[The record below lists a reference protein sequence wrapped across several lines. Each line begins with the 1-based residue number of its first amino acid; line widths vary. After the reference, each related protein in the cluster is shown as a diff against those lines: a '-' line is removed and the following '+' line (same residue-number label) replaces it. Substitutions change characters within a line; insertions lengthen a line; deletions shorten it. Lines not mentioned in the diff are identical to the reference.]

1 MSTLA
6 NYSIKDLEILT
17 DIKSHTIRIWEKR
30 YAILDPDRT
39 ETNIRKYNNDDLTKL
54 LNVSLLNKQGYKISK
69 IAAMS
74 DTELRKLILE
84 SISPSENADIIN
96 GLIVGMIELDEI
108 QLNLMMTQ
116 AIDSRGFEKAIAE
129 VIFPFFHRIG
139 VMWQAGAINP
149 AQEHFVT
156 HLVRQKVI
164 SATDQLKYSPDPLLP
179 KILLFLPEKELHELS
194 LLLYNYAL
202 RSRGFATIYLSQ
214 AVPINTI
221 ERIAEITK
229 PDIIVCTLT
238 NPLDESEMQTILNY
252 LTTSFNGPAFLS
264 GKIIHEYQG
273 IVNKNIMKFTGLE
286 ELLQL
291 LKTFSK
297 NIKK

>member
-30 YAILDPDRT
+30 YGILDPDRT
-39 ETNIRKYNNDDLTKL
+39 DTNIRFYNNDDLTKL

-74 DTELRKLILE
+74 EAQRRKLILE
-84 SISPSENADIIN
+84 SISPTENVDIIN
-96 GLIVGMIELDEI
+96 GLIVGMIELDEN
-108 QLNLMMTQ
+108 QLHLMISQ
-116 AIDSRGFEKAIAE
+116 AISSIGFERAISE
-129 VIFPFFHRIG
+129 IIFPFFNRIG

-164 SATDQLKYSPDPLLP
+164 SATDQLQYHPNPDLP
-179 KILLFLPEKELHELS
+179 KILLFLPDKELHELS

-202 RSRGFATIYLSQ
+202 RARGFATVYLSQ

-221 ERIAEITK
+221 ERITEITK
-229 PDIIVCTLT
+229 PDAIICTLT
-238 NPLDESEMQTILNY
+238 NPLDEVEIENILKY
-252 LTTSFNGPAFLS
+252 LNTSFTGPAYLS
-264 GKIIHEYQG
+264 GKIIHDYQG
-273 IVNKNIMKFTGLE
+273 IVDKNVVRFNALQDLLEHLNSLSLKNKK
-286 ELLQL
+286 
-291 LKTFSK
+291 
-297 NIKK
+297 

>member
-1 MSTLA
+1 MSPLG

-30 YAILDPDRT
+30 YGILNPNRT
-39 ETNIRKYNNDDLTKL
+39 DTNIRQYDNDDLTKL

-96 GLIVGMIELDEI
+96 GLIVGMIELDEN
-108 QLNLMMTQ
+108 QLNLMMSQ
-116 AIDSRGFEKAIAE
+116 AIASIGFESAISE

-164 SATDQLKYSPDPLLP
+164 SATDQLKYAPDPSLA

-202 RSRGFATIYLSQ
+202 RTRGFATIYLSQ

-238 NPLDESEMQTILNY
+238 NPLDDAELETILTY
-252 LTTSFNGPAFLS
+252 LTNSFAGPAFLS
-264 GKIIHEYQG
+264 GKIIQEYQG
-273 IVNKNIMKFTGLE
+273 VVNNNIAKFSGLE

-291 LKTFSK
+291 LQKFSK
-297 NIKK
+297 NIEK

>member
-30 YAILDPDRT
+30 YGILDPDRT
-39 ETNIRKYNNDDLTKL
+39 DTNIRLYNNDDLTKL

-74 DTELRKLILE
+74 ESQLRKLILE
-84 SISPSENADIIN
+84 SISPSENVDIIN

-108 QLNLMMTQ
+108 QLNLMMSQ
-116 AIDSRGFEKAIAE
+116 AIESIGFERAISE
-129 VIFPFFHRIG
+129 IIFPFFNRIG

-164 SATDQLKYSPDPLLP
+164 SATDQLQYHINPDLP
-179 KILLFLPEKELHELS
+179 KILLFLPDKELHELS

-202 RSRGFATIYLSQ
+202 RSRGFATVYLSQ

-221 ERIAEITK
+221 ERIVETTK
-229 PDIIVCTLT
+229 PDAIICTLT
-238 NPLDESEMQTILNY
+238 NPLDESEIKNILKY
-252 LTTSFNGPAFLS
+252 LNDSFAGPAYLS
-264 GKIIHEYQG
+264 GKIIHDYQG
-273 IVNKNIMKFTGLE
+273 TVSQNVIRFTGLE
-286 ELLQL
+286 QLLQHL
-291 LKTFSK
+291 YNFSLNK
-297 NIKK
+297 QK